1 MGAELKGH
9 RITIISELTTR
20 VRLVYGNRRQ
30 LQEVIV
36 SLVRN
41 AMEAMENTTDRNRVL
56 RVKTEHRSTDAI
68 VLFVQDSGPG
78 IDPKNLESI
87 FDAFVTNEIE
97 RNGIGACYF
106 PHDRRATW
114 RPAYCVVGWQKR
126 LPVDPPLRNKT
137 DRNSVDASIRL
148 RSRLSKGFS
157 GFYLFDVCV
166 PRAFAWGNDALTHM
180 LARRAW
186 VAVHIPGFLQCEPTL
201 DRDDSKR
208 LCRLFRIGILRP
220 NNLTTSG

>member
-87 FDAFVTNEIE
+87 FEAFVTTKSRGMGLGLAISRMIVEQHGGQLTASSDGK
-97 RNGIGACYF
+97 NGALF
-106 PHDRRATW
+106 QFVLPALPLAT
-114 RPAYCVVGWQKR
+114 
-126 LPVDPPLRNKT
+126 T
-137 DRNSVDASIRL
+137 
-148 RSRLSKGFS
+148 
-157 GFYLFDVCV
+157 
-166 PRAFAWGNDALTHM
+166 
-180 LARRAW
+180 
-186 VAVHIPGFLQCEPTL
+186 
-201 DRDDSKR
+201 
-208 LCRLFRIGILRP
+208 
-220 NNLTTSG
+220 